1 MEVASG
7 EKMGRL
13 EDELARLRREK
24 GMLSEAL
31 EGDGET
37 VSGLRA
43 SIAELNQEQE
53 SLLTLLQE
61 MELKLK
67 HYKKVVRAC
76 GQARE
81 VSESEDEEEE
91 GAGSGGKLSEVGGG
105 GGSTLNEDTSKDFK
119 LYIRF

>member
-1 MEVASG
+1 
-7 EKMGRL
+7 MGRL

-31 EGDGET
+31 EAET

-43 SIAELNQEQE
+43 TIAELNQEQE

-67 HYKKVVRAC
+67 HYKQVVRAC

-91 GAGSGGKLSEVGGG
+91 GAGSGGKLGEVGGG
-105 GGSTLNEDTSKDFK
+105 GGSTLNEDTSKDLK
-119 LYIRF
+119 LYI